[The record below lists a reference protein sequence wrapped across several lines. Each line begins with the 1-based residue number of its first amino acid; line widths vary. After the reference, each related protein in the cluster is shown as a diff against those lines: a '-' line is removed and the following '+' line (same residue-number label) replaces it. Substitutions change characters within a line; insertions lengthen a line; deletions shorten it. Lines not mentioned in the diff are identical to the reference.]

1 MIGIIGCG
9 AMGGGMVQRL
19 LERGHRVLCHDA
31 LPEARARA
39 ASYGADSA
47 EDVGEIAERCDVIFL
62 SLPRAE
68 AVEAV
73 MAALGPLLPPGAIIV
88 DTTTSE
94 PETTR
99 VLAQTAA
106 ELGYAFLDGP
116 VSGGP
121 QGARQGTMT
130 MVLGGEAG
138 AIERIRPILND
149 LATTIVHVGPAGSGH
164 AAKIANNLLCA
175 ANLVLVSEMTRLA
188 ARNGVSLDSLLAGVN
203 AGSGRSG
210 VSEVN
215 FPRWILSGAF
225 DSGFTM
231 GLMRKDVALAAGLAD
246 RVGLDLPATRA
257 IADIWESSREMLP
270 DSADFNEIYK
280 YGNLVNV

>member
-47 EDVGEIAERCDVIFL
+47 EDVGEIAERCDVLFL

-73 MAALGPLLPPGAIIV
+73 MAVLGPLLPPGAIIV

-99 VLAQTAA
+99 ALAQTAA
-106 ELGYAFLDGP
+106 GLGYAFLDGP

-149 LATTIVHVGPAGSGH
+149 LAATIVHVGPAGSGH

-257 IADIWESSREMLP
+257 IADVWESSREMLP